1 MGFNPLFSNV
11 NPLFSKSTILINFF
25 IVLHYNHPSMFNFS
39 SFIYIVFLFY
49 VLSPNVLLRIPP
61 NGSKHVVALVHAVVF
76 AVVYYYTSGYVS
88 GLLGSL

>member
-1 MGFNPLFSNV
+1 MANL
-11 NPLFSKSTILINFF
+11 
-25 IVLHYNHPSMFNFS
+25 S
-39 SFIYIVFLFY
+39 SLIYIVFLFY

-88 GLLGSL
+88 AMLGSF

>member
-1 MGFNPLFSNV
+1 MNHLANQIFFLFGYIITLS
-11 NPLFSKSTILINFF
+11 IQ
-25 IVLHYNHPSMFNFS
+25 MFNLS
-39 SFIYIVFLFY
+39 SVIYLIFLFY

-88 GLLGSL
+88 GMLGSF

>member
-1 MGFNPLFSNV
+1 
-11 NPLFSKSTILINFF
+11 
-25 IVLHYNHPSMFNFS
+25 MFNFS

-88 GLLGSL
+88 AMLGSF

>member
-1 MGFNPLFSNV
+1 MMASL
-11 NPLFSKSTILINFF
+11 L
-25 IVLHYNHPSMFNFS
+25 
-39 SFIYIVFLFY
+39 YIIFLFY

-88 GLLGSL
+88 AMLGSF

>member
-1 MGFNPLFSNV
+1 MLFLFFFVNIRYNQQSNSFTMA
-11 NPLFSKSTILINFF
+11 NL
-25 IVLHYNHPSMFNFS
+25 S
-39 SFIYIVFLFY
+39 SLLYIVFLFY

-88 GLLGSL
+88 AMLGSF

>member
-1 MGFNPLFSNV
+1 MNLV
-11 NPLFSKSTILINFF
+11 FF
-25 IVLHYNHPSMFNFS
+25 LLHYIITHIPSS
-39 SFIYIVFLFY
+39 SMLNVSSLIYLIFLFY

-88 GLLGSL
+88 AMLGSF

>member
-1 MGFNPLFSNV
+1 LLLYIITYNQYLHTSN
-11 NPLFSKSTILINFF
+11 K
-25 IVLHYNHPSMFNFS
+25 MFNVS
-39 SFIYIVFLFY
+39 SLIYLIFLFY

>member
-1 MGFNPLFSNV
+1 MMASL
-11 NPLFSKSTILINFF
+11 L
-25 IVLHYNHPSMFNFS
+25 
-39 SFIYIVFLFY
+39 YIVFLFY

-88 GLLGSL
+88 AMLGSF